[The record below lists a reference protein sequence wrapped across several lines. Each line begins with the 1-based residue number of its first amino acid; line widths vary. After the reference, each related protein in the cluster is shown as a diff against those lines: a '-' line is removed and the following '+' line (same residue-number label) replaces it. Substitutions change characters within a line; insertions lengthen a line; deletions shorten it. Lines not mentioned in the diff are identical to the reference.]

1 MTSTTEE
8 TFDLV
13 VIGGGPTGLLCAV
26 LARQLGL
33 TVSIIEAKACTLES
47 GRADGLNA
55 RTQQYLGVIGTL
67 DKLRPNGIQCNTTTT
82 ASSTFADGA
91 FETRQSHWWTSIEHC
106 QHKNMLIIGQPAVER
121 ALLAQLQAPR
131 QPNVPL
137 AIRFRHRAKSIVED
151 DSGVKVISE
160 GFTEHGVP
168 SRVTTR
174 AQFAIGADGAR
185 STIRPLLGFGFE
197 GSQPEMVWAVLDT
210 WIDTDFPTCPE
221 IISLQ
226 NGGQC
231 RVLWVPRERRL
242 SRFYVRLLPEEVAT
256 KHAAEE
262 TIREHMS
269 PYRVRFLRAEW
280 FIKERVAS
288 AFATLD
294 GKGRVFLAGDAAH
307 CHSVNGAQGLNTGVA
322 DAFGLIWRIAIAA
335 GKIKMD
341 PSADAQGHNHGGQD
355 RVTTIMKSYDTE
367 RRAVALNAVGVAAEL
382 VRDTRHHARQY
393 VATIERNAGYI
404 TGMGVA
410 YDGMGSP
417 LVVESEQGIWKAGR
431 RCPDLEVQFA
441 SPHFPGPTRDT
452 YRLYET
458 ARSFGYGR
466 FLLLVIGHH
475 SHAAPTLDW
484 QFRSVANAVTLVWP
498 GAILSLTDPNKAPRG
513 GFHYPGEWSFVT
525 DAVGP
530 DDSFMVVVRPDL
542 YIGYVGDIEGLLS
555 YMAKIFS

>member
-13 VIGGGPTGLLCAV
+13 IIGGGPTGLLCAV

-67 DKLRPNGIQCNTTTT
+67 DKLRPNGIQCNT
-82 ASSTFADGA
+82 SSTFANGA

-106 QHKNMLIIGQPAVER
+106 QHKNMLIIGQPAVEK

-137 AIRFRHRAKSIVED
+137 AIRFRHRAKSIEED
-151 DSGVKVISE
+151 GSGVKVISE

-185 STIRPLLGFGFE
+185 STVRPLLGFGFE

-210 WIDTDFPTCPE
+210 WLDTDFPTCPE

-231 RVLWVPRERRL
+231 RVLWG
-242 SRFYVRLLPEEVAT
+242 
-256 KHAAEE
+256 AARAAPE

-341 PSADAQGHNHGGQD
+341 PSADAQGHD
-355 RVTTIMKSYDTE
+355 RITTIMKSYDTE

-417 LVVESEQGIWKAGR
+417 LVIESERGIWKSGR

-441 SPHFPGPTRDT
+441 SPHFPGLTRDT
-452 YRLYET
+452 YRLYEA

-475 SHAAPTLDW
+475 SHAALTLDW

-498 GAILSLTDPNKAPRG
+498 GAIPSLTDPNTPPRG
-513 GFHYPGEWSFVT
+513 GGFHHPGEWSFVT

-530 DDSFMVVVRPDL
+530 DDSFVVVVRPDL